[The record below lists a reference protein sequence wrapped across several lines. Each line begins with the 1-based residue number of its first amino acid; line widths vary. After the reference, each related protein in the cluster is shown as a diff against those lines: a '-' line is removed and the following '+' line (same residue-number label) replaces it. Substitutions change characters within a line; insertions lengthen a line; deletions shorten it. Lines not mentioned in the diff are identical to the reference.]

1 VPVAEMNKMVPEVTS
16 SARGAMTGERFIESL
31 RDGREVWY
39 DGERVDVTTHPAFQG
54 TIREMARLYDL
65 QSTEQYR
72 DVMTVESPETGNRI
86 SYSYM
91 LPRSLGDLRLKR
103 RNSEGWFKESF
114 GQIGRAPDFMS
125 NVCVGLYNFRAELE
139 KNDPRFGK
147 HAVDYYRYCA
157 ENDLALTHA
166 LGDPQIDRSS
176 NVVDEPDLG
185 LRIVRETE
193 DGIVVRGAKQLA
205 TLAPISNEV
214 LSYLSATFA
223 LRGAR
228 EFVLWFALPMNTPGL
243 KTLCR
248 HSLEWTMDGHAH
260 PFASRYDEQDS
271 MLFFDDVVIPWER
284 VFLLYDGPLA
294 LRGLG
299 QITPWSSYSSLCRL
313 WYRWRTFVGVTTMI
327 AEAIGVDGFRE
338 IRDLLGEQI
347 MYTEVLRLGLSGMEA
362 NGAMTPGGLF
372 SPAPGQSLGIFGAQ
386 FSGRV
391 VEILRKIGASG
402 IIMQP
407 SERDL
412 VQPELR
418 PFLQRYMRGRNI
430 AVDQKSRLFRLAW
443 DLAADGFGTRQE
455 IYEYWH
461 RGDITRNK
469 TNLYLG
475 YDRRDIVD
483 QLSELIAAP
492 LHRRENNGMVASDDP
507 SG

>member
-1 VPVAEMNKMVPEVTS
+1 
-16 SARGAMTGERFIESL
+16 
-31 RDGREVWY
+31 
-39 DGERVDVTTHPAFQG
+39 
-54 TIREMARLYDL
+54 
-65 QSTEQYR
+65 
-72 DVMTVESPETGNRI
+72 
-86 SYSYM
+86 
-91 LPRSLGDLRLKR
+91 
-103 RNSEGWFKESF
+103 
-114 GQIGRAPDFMS
+114 
-125 NVCVGLYNFRAELE
+125 
-139 KNDPRFGK
+139 
-147 HAVDYYRYCA
+147 
-157 ENDLALTHA
+157 
-166 LGDPQIDRSS
+166 
-176 NVVDEPDLG
+176 
-185 LRIVRETE
+185 
-193 DGIVVRGAKQLA
+193 
-205 TLAPISNEV
+205 
-214 LSYLSATFA
+214 
-223 LRGAR
+223 
-228 EFVLWFALPMNTPGL
+228 
-243 KTLCR
+243 
-248 HSLEWTMDGHAH
+248 
-260 PFASRYDEQDS
+260 
-271 MLFFDDVVIPWER
+271 MLFFDDVLIPWER

-294 LRGLG
+294 LRGLS

-338 IRDLLGEQI
+338 IRDLMGEQI

-386 FSGRV
+386 FSSRV

-412 VQPELR
+412 AHPELR
-418 PFLQRYMRGRNI
+418 PFLERYMRGRNI
-430 AVDQKSRLFRLAW
+430 GVDEKSRLFRLAW

-483 QLSELIAAP
+483 QIRELIAAP
-492 LHRRENNGMVASDDP
+492 LHRPGKNGMVASDDR